1 MPTNLHGILDHLFK
15 DKPNELADFLN
26 AAKRH
31 YLSAGE
37 FLFHQ
42 GEQASSFYVV
52 LHGRLRAL
60 SNDEN
65 NQQKILG
72 DIGAGEPVGEFAI
85 FTQEPRMASVVAIRK
100 SVVLEYDKPTYNK
113 LIAETPE
120 LSNAIA
126 SHIIQ
131 RLRNNS
137 FERQKRKPAENIA
150 VICLDKEAP
159 VQTICDSLK
168 QELTKPNFEVNIHHK
183 QVLDKAGEEK
193 FFDYLDEKDDLS
205 LLVCKPDEL
214 DWAKQCV
221 LYADLILIV
230 ASSTDNPAIH
240 PFEQSLGLYENNI
253 LNKSTYLLL
262 LGEDAL
268 PKNTPKWLAKRK
280 VDLHIHHRLNHSS
293 DTARLGRIITQQAIG
308 LVLGGGGAKGFAHVG
323 AVLALTEAGVPI
335 DFLGGTSA
343 GALYG
348 IAMAYLGFDKEKIKQ
363 TTKEAAE
370 SNLTRDITIPMVS
383 LMTGKKFRKH
393 LNDLFGETY
402 MEDLRTTSYAVSTN
416 YTKARMDVLKKGPV
430 WRNVLAS
437 MSIPGVFPPVVIE
450 RNLHVDGGLMDN
462 LPIEPMYNYPV
473 GTIYA
478 FSLSSIKERE
488 IDYEETPSAAQLLLD
503 KFSGKQH
510 YKIPS
515 LGAIL
520 VNSLTINSVSKQA
533 QYKDKAT
540 HYIELK
546 LKGYGMLDDSKWE
559 QLIDKGYEQTKAYL
573 ESIDIK

>member
-1 MPTNLHGILDHLFK
+1 MPSNLHGILDHLFK

-183 QVLDKAGEEK
+183 QVLNKAGQEK

-221 LYADLILIV
+221 LYADL
-230 ASSTDNPAIH
+230 N
-240 PFEQSLGLYENNI
+240 
-253 LNKSTYLLL
+253 
-262 LGEDAL
+262 
-268 PKNTPKWLAKRK
+268 
-280 VDLHIHHRLNHSS
+280 
-293 DTARLGRIITQQAIG
+293 
-308 LVLGGGGAKGFAHVG
+308 
-323 AVLALTEAGVPI
+323 
-335 DFLGGTSA
+335 
-343 GALYG
+343 
-348 IAMAYLGFDKEKIKQ
+348 
-363 TTKEAAE
+363 
-370 SNLTRDITIPMVS
+370 
-383 LMTGKKFRKH
+383 
-393 LNDLFGETY
+393 
-402 MEDLRTTSYAVSTN
+402 
-416 YTKARMDVLKKGPV
+416 
-430 WRNVLAS
+430 
-437 MSIPGVFPPVVIE
+437 
-450 RNLHVDGGLMDN
+450 
-462 LPIEPMYNYPV
+462 
-473 GTIYA
+473 
-478 FSLSSIKERE
+478 
-488 IDYEETPSAAQLLLD
+488 
-503 KFSGKQH
+503 
-510 YKIPS
+510 
-515 LGAIL
+515 
-520 VNSLTINSVSKQA
+520 
-533 QYKDKAT
+533 
-540 HYIELK
+540 
-546 LKGYGMLDDSKWE
+546 
-559 QLIDKGYEQTKAYL
+559 
-573 ESIDIK
+573 

>member
-1 MPTNLHGILDHLFK
+1 
-15 DKPNELADFLN
+15 
-26 AAKRH
+26 
-31 YLSAGE
+31 
-37 FLFHQ
+37 
-42 GEQASSFYVV
+42 
-52 LHGRLRAL
+52 
-60 SNDEN
+60 
-65 NQQKILG
+65 
-72 DIGAGEPVGEFAI
+72 
-85 FTQEPRMASVVAIRK
+85 
-100 SVVLEYDKPTYNK
+100 
-113 LIAETPE
+113 
-120 LSNAIA
+120 
-126 SHIIQ
+126 
-131 RLRNNS
+131 
-137 FERQKRKPAENIA
+137 
-150 VICLDKEAP
+150 
-159 VQTICDSLK
+159 
-168 QELTKPNFEVNIHHK
+168 
-183 QVLDKAGEEK
+183 
-193 FFDYLDEKDDLS
+193 
-205 LLVCKPDEL
+205 
-214 DWAKQCV
+214 
-221 LYADLILIV
+221 
-230 ASSTDNPAIH
+230 
-240 PFEQSLGLYENNI
+240 
-253 LNKSTYLLL
+253 
-262 LGEDAL
+262 
-268 PKNTPKWLAKRK
+268 
-280 VDLHIHHRLNHSS
+280 
-293 DTARLGRIITQQAIG
+293 
-308 LVLGGGGAKGFAHVG
+308 
-323 AVLALTEAGVPI
+323 
-335 DFLGGTSA
+335 
-343 GALYG
+343 
-348 IAMAYLGFDKEKIKQ
+348 
-363 TTKEAAE
+363 
-370 SNLTRDITIPMVS
+370 MVS